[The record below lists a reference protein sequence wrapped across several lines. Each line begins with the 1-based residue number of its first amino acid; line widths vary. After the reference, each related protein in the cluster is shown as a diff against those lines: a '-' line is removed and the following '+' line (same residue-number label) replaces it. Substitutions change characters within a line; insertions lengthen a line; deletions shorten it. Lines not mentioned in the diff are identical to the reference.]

1 MPYDRG
7 DLVARVHRDGEVLEE
22 RHEESG
28 TRLSARVDGALAATL
43 EEFAVPVGVSG
54 GETRLATITVRSR
67 PGTVTP

>member
-28 TRLSARVDGALAATL
+28 TRLTARVDGALAATL
-43 EEFAVPVGVSG
+43 EEFAVPGRVRIRVG
-54 GETRLATITVRSR
+54 RITVRSR
-67 PGTVTP
+67 PGTVSR

>member
-1 MPYDRG
+1 MLVPYDRG

-43 EEFAVPVGVSG
+43 EEFAVPPW
-54 GETRLATITVRSR
+54 GE
-67 PGTVTP
+67 PG